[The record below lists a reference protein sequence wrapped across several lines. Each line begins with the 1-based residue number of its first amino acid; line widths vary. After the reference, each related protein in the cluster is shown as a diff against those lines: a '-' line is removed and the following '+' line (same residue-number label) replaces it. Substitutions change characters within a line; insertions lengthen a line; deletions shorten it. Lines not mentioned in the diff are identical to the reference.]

1 MQLGNTSILQSTR
14 NTESF
19 SKKQVKLDLCPATTI
34 PVKGQYL
41 FKIRTSKT
49 RGICDVRMV
58 DAALLRDINNHM
70 DTIAP
75 VPYHETMS
83 GSIYS
88 EFSLHEKMGPF
99 VKNLIRFNPGMC
111 SCLGSIDLH
120 VKRTEHAFNHE
131 DSRYLIEGKNQG
143 NIIDFINNLLQACSD
158 QPLIFCEYSHWTGT
172 KGHAMFLLF
181 RQSEFD
187 RNTYMI
193 ELYNPNGPDDDASSY
208 WKTIQNVV
216 DEYDRNSSNPY
227 TLIFTGSVWDTL
239 VEEYIDIRRA
249 FRAFHYEYHYPL
261 IWKVFAL
268 FCAYTSFSLSY

>member
-1 MQLGNTSILQSTR
+1 MLG
-14 NTESF
+14 
-19 SKKQVKLDLCPATTI
+19 
-34 PVKGQYL
+34 
-41 FKIRTSKT
+41 
-49 RGICDVRMV
+49 
-58 DAALLRDINNHM
+58 
-70 DTIAP
+70 
-75 VPYHETMS
+75 
-83 GSIYS
+83 IY
-88 EFSLHEKMGPF
+88 F
-99 VKNLIRFNPGMC
+99 
-111 SCLGSIDLH
+111 DLH
-120 VKRTEHAFNHE
+120 VKRTEHAFNRLE

-172 KGHAMFLLF
+172 KERICSSLPSV
-181 RQSEFD
+181 QEFD

-249 FRAFHYEYHYPL
+249 FRAFHYEL
-261 IWKVFAL
+261 
-268 FCAYTSFSLSY
+268 SLSFNMEGICFILCVHLIFLIILNPTRHIAELGMCLIEKYQQWETHGNIRERLFTNFLSMVTSK